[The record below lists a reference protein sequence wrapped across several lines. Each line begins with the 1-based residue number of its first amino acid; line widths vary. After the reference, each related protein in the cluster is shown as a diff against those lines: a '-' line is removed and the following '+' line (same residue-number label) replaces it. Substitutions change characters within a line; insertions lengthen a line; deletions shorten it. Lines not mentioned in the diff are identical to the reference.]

1 MKWLRKSKE
10 PSNVIPDDPATEK
23 QVAYIIS
30 LVGEAGSRSKSV
42 VRKAGIKGDPSS
54 AASYSTLSKGD
65 ASGLVNGLLNVIP
78 ATDRQIESICHN
90 FSLADVLGMPDG
102 AEANYAKAME
112 IASPS
117 GDPADPSSYSR
128 LTKSRA
134 SAALNLLINS

>member
-23 QVAYIIS
+23 QVAYIIR

-65 ASGLVNGLLNVIP
+65 ASGLVNGLLNVVP
-78 ATDRQIESICHN
+78 ATDAQITSIAHN
-90 FSLADVLGMPDG
+90 FALGLDG
-102 AEANYAKAME
+102 LTAEDKANYAKARD

-117 GDPADPSSYSR
+117 GDPSDPSSYSR
-128 LTKSRA
+128 LTKEQA
-134 SAALNLLINS
+134 FAALKLIRG

>member
-23 QVAYIIS
+23 QVAYIIR

-65 ASGLVNGLLNVIP
+65 ASGLVNGLLIVVP
-78 ATDRQIESICHN
+78 ASDKQIKTIAQN
-90 FSLADVLGMPDG
+90 FSLGLEGLD
-102 AEANYAKAME
+102 AEKKAGYAKAME

-117 GDPADPSSYSR
+117 GDPSDPSSYSR
-128 LTKSRA
+128 LTKEQA
-134 SAALNLLINS
+134 FAALKLMIG